1 MQRIHETVTR
11 YDTAK
16 RRTKNFLEYTK
27 GPSEHRFLK
36 LSTGEIIP
44 KITGEG
50 SAARRQEE
58 PGPGLV
64 VPVVGRKTRA
74 RTQTPPHRTLRYDP
88 ELEAS
93 EGWSEREREAFEEEE
108 EKWRRESCPIDRSG
122 LTFTAHAQRA
132 SRRAL
137 RYRLTPLAPAL
148 LAILQGRSRDSFT
161 SSDFLSDATTLT
173 PRHCCLTDKCQIRRA
188 PRALE
193 RPRVWRAVASIT
205 SGALRNKCACAPSP
219 PGRVSSRRVGF
230 EPMKRQRLSSPDQS
244 AFGFE
249 GLTPI

>member
-1 MQRIHETVTR
+1 MQRTHKTMTR
-11 YDTAK
+11 YYTGK

-27 GPSEHRFLK
+27 GPSEQRFPK

-50 SAARRQEE
+50 SAAPRQEVTS
-58 PGPGLV
+58 PGLV
-64 VPVVGRKTRA
+64 VPVVGRKTRE

-93 EGWSEREREAFEEEE
+93 EEWRVKERPLRKRSDK
-108 EKWRRESCPIDRSG
+108 KWRRESCPIDRSG
-122 LTFTAHAQRA
+122 RTFTAHAQRA

-148 LAILQGRSRDSFT
+148 LAILRARSRDSFT
-161 SSDFLSDATTLT
+161 SSDFISDAATLT
-173 PRHCCLTDKCQIRRA
+173 PRDCCLTDKCQTRRA

-193 RPRVWRAVASIT
+193 RPQMWRAFASIT
-205 SGALRNKCACAPSP
+205 SGALRSKCACAPSP
-219 PGRVSSRRVGF
+219 PGRDSSRRVGF
-230 EPMKRQRLSSPDQS
+230 EPMKMQRLSSPDQS